1 MLIRFSGVAAGEACT
16 IVLRGS
22 SNSLLDEA
30 ERSLHDAL
38 CVLTQTV
45 QNPLTTLGGGC
56 AEMLMSKAVDE
67 LAAKTPGKK
76 AIAMESFARALRALP
91 TILAENAGYDA
102 SELVAQLR
110 VDLSFFHIYSFH
122 FIYNLSFYSL
132 LFQSSN
138 CCLLFPFFHTLI
150 PPTCNYSFTSRLLI
164 TMVRV
169 MQD

>member
-1 MLIRFSGVAAGEACT
+1 MIGEDMLIRFSGVAAGEACT

-56 AEMLMSKAVDE
+56 AEMLMSRAVDE

-110 VDLSFFHIYSFH
+110 AAHYAGNSDAGLDMRQGTVG
-122 FIYNLSFYSL
+122 N
-132 LFQSSN
+132 
-138 CCLLFPFFHTLI
+138 
-150 PPTCNYSFTSRLLI
+150 
-164 TMVRV
+164 VRELGIV
-169 MQD
+169 EAFKLKKQVCYF